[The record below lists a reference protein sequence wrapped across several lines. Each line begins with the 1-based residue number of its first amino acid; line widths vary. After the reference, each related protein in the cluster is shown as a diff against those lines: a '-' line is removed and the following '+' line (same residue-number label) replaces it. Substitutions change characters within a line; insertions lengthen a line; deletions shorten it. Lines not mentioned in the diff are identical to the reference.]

1 MSEMQ
6 VKLMRM
12 KRAYKAGFG
21 YDVVDLRCWLVLG
34 KIGKRCIRKYTIM

>member
-12 KRAYKAGFG
+12 KRAYEAGFG
-21 YDVVDLRCWLVLG
+21 YDVDLRCWLVLE